1 MGYYGVG
8 FGVNFVIAISLV
20 WSASANQLSFVQFN
34 HIARFKILFLVWAQQ
49 TSAAAQPQQNPVTIL
64 QQHDAG
70 AQTTQEQAAGSTTPQ
85 APIVQLQLPQ
95 EQLNLAH
102 LIQNVGHGALPL
114 TFSTLTP
121 QQIQL
126 LASK

>member
-1 MGYYGVG
+1 MGWGLVSILLLQ
-8 FGVNFVIAISLV
+8 FPLV
-20 WSASANQLSFVQFN
+20 WSASANQLSVVQFN
-34 HIARFKILFLVWAQQ
+34 LIARFKIVFLVWAQQ
-49 TSAAAQPQQNPVTIL
+49 TSAAAQPQQNPVTIV
-64 QQHDAG
+64 QQHDAS
-70 AQTTQEQAAGSTTPQ
+70 AQTAQEQAAGSTTPQ